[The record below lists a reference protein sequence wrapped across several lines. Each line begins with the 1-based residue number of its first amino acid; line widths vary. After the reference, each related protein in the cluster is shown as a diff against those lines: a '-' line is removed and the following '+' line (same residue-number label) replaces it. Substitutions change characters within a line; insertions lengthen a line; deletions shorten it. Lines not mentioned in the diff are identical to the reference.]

1 MIGFKTKYPF
11 ISSVFLAMLVCIP
24 LALQGQEK
32 LHYAGPLQVGKYKGE
47 AGYDYKVVGKD
58 TLLDG
63 PFLMERS
70 NLQAL
75 LENEDSS
82 FLFSGTFKDHYPNGS
97 WRFQFGEFQ
106 SNSQT
111 QVIDYQYRV
120 LVSGTQE
127 EANGTL
133 KEGKPDGAWTYTVN
147 RIKDSELEQVLFKSN
162 IVFENGIPQR
172 SFRIENESGTLVGRF
187 LRNGLAHDE
196 WSLYITDEVEAV
208 ESWFFNDGV
217 LEKVQSKEND
227 ETKVVQISVNRE
239 EQRKTINLDARYINI
254 LQLQLPVSDTLN
266 VFETG
271 MPKLLAE
278 NAQYYKKIDNILS
291 ELGESA
297 FLPEFKVK
305 VAHFPLNAMEKAQLD
320 TIRVH
325 FEKSRTISESLLNST
340 QLNILK
346 LSDEEALFL
355 YSVVRAISEN
365 FINPIEKVVGYQ
377 EQGILEFVRRDQLI
391 RKLWPKGKPSVKI
404 EVGKEA
410 DSVGSTRTF
419 VLPNAERFNFDGN
432 TISSVEQLAQYATFS
447 LDSIQHL
454 LNNKLTKEQ
463 RQQELIALEEE
474 LIAQSNGLNNLIDSV
489 GSTTTQVNKDALM
502 QIKAIAAKSLSR
514 YSAMEEVTSKFDYA
528 RELVDC
534 YTQLMALTKAV
545 SVLPAQWEE
554 IQERYQDGVWNP
566 FTATVMNEEVKKRIT
581 ASYRKVLVPYFLEWA
596 QSDLSCDNADELVL
610 LMQGTYRRMME
621 LREEETSKLER
632 KLRKEQDPKMVMQLF
647 NIQNQVKEK

>member
-1 MIGFKTKYPF
+1 MIGFKIKVSF
-11 ISSVFLAMLVCIP
+11 ISTVLSAVLAFIP
-24 LALQGQEK
+24 LALKGQEK
-32 LHYAGPLQVGKYKGE
+32 QHYTGPLQVGKYKGE

-82 FLFSGTFKDHYPNGS
+82 FLFSGTFKDHYPNGF

-133 KEGKPDGAWTYTVN
+133 KEGRPDGSWTYTVN
-147 RIKDSELEQVLFKSN
+147 RIKDSEVEQILFKSN

-172 SFRIENESGTLVGRF
+172 SFRIENESSTLVGRF

-217 LEKVQSKEND
+217 LEKVQSRKND
-227 ETKVVQISVNRE
+227 ETKVVQISTNSTA
-239 EQRKTINLDARYINI
+239 QRKTINLDARYTNV
-254 LQLQLPVSDTLN
+254 LQLQLPVGDSLN

-278 NAQYYKKIDNILS
+278 NAQYYKKIHNILS

-305 VAHFPLNAMEKAQLD
+305 LAHFPLNSIETAQLD
-320 TIRVH
+320 TIKAH
-325 FEKSRTISESLLNST
+325 FEKSRIISESLLNST

-346 LSDEEALFL
+346 LSDKEALFL
-355 YSVVRAISEN
+355 YSVVNAISEN
-365 FINPIEKVVGYQ
+365 FLNPLEKVVDYQ
-377 EQGILEFVRRDQLI
+377 EQGILEYVTRDQLI
-391 RKLWPKGKPSVKI
+391 RKLWPNGKPSVKI
-404 EVGKEA
+404 EVGKET
-410 DSVGSTRTF
+410 DSVGSPRTF
-419 VLPNAERFNFDGN
+419 VLPSTERFNFDGN
-432 TISSVEQLAQYATFS
+432 TMSSIEQLAQYATFS
-447 LDSIQHL
+447 LDSVQHL
-454 LNNKLTKEQ
+454 LKNKLTKEQ

-474 LIAQSNGLNNLIDSV
+474 LIAKSNGLNNLLDSV
-489 GSTTTQVNKDALM
+489 GANTTQVNKDALK
-502 QIKAIAAKSLSR
+502 QIKGIADKSLSR
-514 YSAMEEVTSKFDYA
+514 YSSMEEVASKFDYA

-545 SVLPAQWEE
+545 AALPVQWEE

-581 ASYRKVLVPYFLEWA
+581 AAYRKVLVPSFLEWA
-596 QSDLSCDNADELVL
+596 QSDLSCENASELVM
-610 LMQGTYRRMME
+610 LMRGTYRRMIE

-647 NIQNQVKEK
+647 NIQNQVKEN

>member
-11 ISSVFLAMLVCIP
+11 ISVLLAMLVCTP
-24 LALQGQEK
+24 LALQGQET

-47 AGYDYKVVGKD
+47 AGYDYKVMGKD
-58 TLLDG
+58 TLLNG

-70 NLQAL
+70 NLEAL

-82 FLFSGTFKDHYPNGS
+82 FLFSGTFKDHYPTGF

-127 EANGTL
+127 EASGTL
-133 KEGKPDGAWTYTVN
+133 KKGRPDGSWTYTVN
-147 RIKDSELEQVLFKSN
+147 RIKDSEVEQTLFKSN
-162 IVFENGIPQR
+162 IVFEDGIPQR
-172 SFRIENESGTLVGRF
+172 SFRIENESSTLVGRF

-196 WSLYITDEVEAV
+196 WSLYVTDEVEAV

-217 LEKVQSKEND
+217 LERIQSSEND
-227 ETKVVQISVNRE
+227 ETKAVQMSGNTM
-239 EQRKTINLDARYINI
+239 EQRKTINLDARYIKI
-254 LQLQLPVSDTLN
+254 LQLQLPASDSLN
-266 VFETG
+266 VFERG

-305 VAHFPLNAMEKAQLD
+305 VAHFPLNSLETVQLD
-320 TIRVH
+320 SIKAH
-325 FEKSRTISESLLNST
+325 FGKSKIISESLLNST

-355 YSVVRAISEN
+355 YSIVSAISEN
-365 FINPIEKVVGYQ
+365 FLNPIEKVVDYH
-377 EQGILEFVRRDQLI
+377 EQGILEFVTRDQLI
-391 RKLWPKGKPSVKI
+391 RKLWPKGKPSTKI
-404 EVGKEA
+404 EVGKETNG
-410 DSVGSTRTF
+410 VGSRKAF
-419 VLPNAERFNFDGN
+419 ALPNAERFEFGGN
-432 TISSVEQLAQYATFS
+432 TMSSIEQLAQYATFS
-447 LDSIQHL
+447 LDSVQQL

-474 LIAQSNGLNNLIDSV
+474 LIVQSNGLNHLIDSV
-489 GSTTTQVNKDALM
+489 SNNVTGVNEDALL
-502 QIKAIAAKSLSR
+502 QIKAIADSSLSR
-514 YSAMEEVTSKFDYA
+514 YSAMEEVSTKFDYA

-534 YTQLMALTKAV
+534 YTQLKALTKAIA
-545 SVLPAQWEE
+545 VLPTQWEE
-554 IQERYQDGVWNP
+554 IQQKYQDGVWNP

-581 ASYRKVLVPYFLEWA
+581 GTYRKVLVPYFLKWV

-610 LMQGTYRRMME
+610 LMQGTYQRMIE
-621 LREEETSKLER
+621 LRDEETSKLER

-647 NIQNQVKEK
+647 NIQHQVKEN

>member
-11 ISSVFLAMLVCIP
+11 ISVLLVMLVCIP
-24 LALQGQEK
+24 LALQGQET
-32 LHYAGPLQVGKYKGE
+32 LHYAGPLKVGKYKGE

-58 TLLDG
+58 TLLNG

-70 NLQAL
+70 NLEAL

-82 FLFSGTFKDHYPNGS
+82 FLFSGTFRDHYPTGF

-106 SNSQT
+106 SNSQS

-127 EANGTL
+127 EASGTL
-133 KEGKPDGAWTYTVN
+133 KKGKPDGSWTYTVN
-147 RIKDSELEQVLFKSN
+147 RIKDSEVEQTLFKSN

-172 SFRIENESGTLVGRF
+172 SFRIENESSTLVGRF

-196 WSLYITDEVEAV
+196 WSLYVTDAVEAV

-217 LEKVQSKEND
+217 LERIQNREND
-227 ETKVVQISVNRE
+227 ETKVMQMSGNTMA
-239 EQRKTINLDARYINI
+239 QRKTINLDARYINV
-254 LQLQLPVSDTLN
+254 LQLQLSASDTLN
-266 VFETG
+266 VFERG

-297 FLPEFKVK
+297 FLPEFKVE
-305 VAHFPLNAMEKAQLD
+305 VAYFPLDPLETVQLD
-320 TIRVH
+320 SIKTH
-325 FEKSRTISESLLNST
+325 FGKSKLISESLLNST

-355 YSVVRAISEN
+355 YSIVSTISEN
-365 FINPIEKVVGYQ
+365 FLNPIEKVVGYH
-377 EQGILEFVRRDQLI
+377 EQGILEFVTRDQLI
-391 RKLWPKGKPSVKI
+391 HKLWPKGKPSTKI
-404 EVGKEA
+404 EVGKETDGA
-410 DSVGSTRTF
+410 GSRKTF
-419 VLPNAERFNFDGN
+419 ELPNAERFDFDGN
-432 TISSVEQLAQYATFS
+432 TMSSIEQLAQYAAFS
-447 LDSIQHL
+447 LDSVQQL

-474 LIAQSNGLNNLIDSV
+474 LIAQSNGLNRLIDSV
-489 GSTTTQVNKDALM
+489 DNNATGVNRDALM
-502 QIKAIAAKSLSR
+502 QIKAIADTSLSR
-514 YSAMEEVTSKFDYA
+514 YSALEEVTTKFNYA

-534 YTQLMALTKAV
+534 YTQLKALTEAIV
-545 SVLPAQWEE
+545 VLPTQWEE
-554 IQERYQDGVWNP
+554 IQQRYQDGVWNP

-581 ASYRKVLVPYFLEWA
+581 GAYRKVLVPYFLEWV
-596 QSDLSCDNADELVL
+596 QSDLSCDNANELVL
-610 LMQGTYRRMME
+610 LMQGTYRRMIE
-621 LREEETSKLER
+621 LRDEETSKLER

-647 NIQNQVKEK
+647 NIQHQVKEN